1 MRRTFS
7 ATETLIVS
15 VNSLILLT
23 QVPRDGKIANIFA
36 KRERERDCST
46 VSQSQRSSIRDV
58 NTTMKAK
65 IDFLGIV
72 KGL

>member
-15 VNSLILLT
+15 VSSLILLT
-23 QVPRDGKIANIFA
+23 QVPRDEKIANVFA
-36 KRERERDCST
+36 KRERDCST
-46 VSQSQRSSIRDV
+46 VSQRSTIRDV

-65 IDFLGIV
+65 IDVLGIV
-72 KGL
+72 KDL

>member
-23 QVPRDGKIANIFA
+23 QVPRDEKIANIFA
-36 KRERERDCST
+36 ERERGCCT